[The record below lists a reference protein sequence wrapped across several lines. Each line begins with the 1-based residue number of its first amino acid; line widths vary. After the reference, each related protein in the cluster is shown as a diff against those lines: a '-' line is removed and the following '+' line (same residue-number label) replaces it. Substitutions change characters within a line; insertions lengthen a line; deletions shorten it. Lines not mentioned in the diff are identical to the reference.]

1 MKRREVVRPTA
12 EKLRELLHYDP
23 ETGVFTRRVQ
33 TGGRYGAAV
42 GTVAGTL
49 IDAGYVMIS
58 VMSKQYRAHRL
69 AWLYVTGEWPAGE
82 VDHRD
87 GVRANNAW
95 KNLRDV
101 PPTTNRQNQRRAMSN
116 SKTGLLGAS
125 YSARDR
131 RFVARIKDAAG
142 KYRSLGGFDTAEQA
156 HAAYVSA
163 KRQLHAGCT
172 I

>member
-1 MKRREVVRPTA
+1 MKLEFVRPTA

-23 ETGVFTRRVQ
+23 ATGVFTRLVC

-49 IDAGYVMIS
+49 SDQGYVMVS

-69 AWLYVTGEWPAGE
+69 AWLYMTGEWPASE

-87 GVRANNAW
+87 GVRTNNAW
-95 KNLRDV
+95 GNLRDV
-101 PPTTNRQNQRRAMSN
+101 PPGINQQNKRRAMSH

-125 YSARDR
+125 YNTRDR